1 MPDWIHFPRNPQNV
15 AREKLKA
22 RKLKN
27 SQWWRNEIARGI
39 CHYCGR
45 KFPPKELTMDHV
57 TPLARGGKSTKGNV
71 VPCCEEC
78 NSKKKYYTPVELLI
92 DKLNNKK

>member
-1 MPDWIHFPRNPQNV
+1 MSDWIHFPRNPQHV

-71 VPCCEEC
+71 VPCCMEC

-92 DKLNNKK
+92 EKLNKK